1 MRSFKQIFKDELA
14 LIIEDKSIL
23 LTCLI
28 APIFYAFFVGSIYKE
43 KDVANIPIAIVDHD
57 HSSLS
62 RKVAQLVDSNEKIE
76 VISAYSNLNDALF
89 LFNSL
94 DIQGILIIPKD
105 FEKNTINLE
114 GSTVELVLNN
124 TKFLTSNDINKG
136 VQQVMLTVAGGV
148 RLSYLISSKIPA
160 ELAEQQA
167 QPIMPVVKSIYN
179 ATNNYGDYLLPILLV
194 LIIQQ
199 TLIIGFGQSV
209 LHELTH
215 YKTLSDPEVNFFEFT
230 KIFSAKGLYYFG
242 LYASLFFLFYKV
254 IFPYYHLDFK
264 GSEFLHFLLS
274 SFFILAV
281 MIYTTFLGT
290 FFKTTIGW
298 TEIMAFSTYPLFLV
312 SGYSWPIEAMPKA
325 LQVIANLLPSTPY
338 FTVFNK
344 LATQGAT
351 LVNIK
356 SEVIHLLLLLLL
368 GYLLLYLRFR
378 YIHKKRSMNTVVS
391 QSIVGD

>member
-1 MRSFKQIFKDELA
+1 MRSFIEIFKEELA

-23 LTCLI
+23 LTCI
-28 APIFYAFFVGSIYKE
+28 MAPIFYAFFVGSIYKQ
-43 KDVANIPIAIVDHD
+43 KDVANIPIAIVDQD

-62 RKVAQLVDSNEKIE
+62 RKVSGLIDSNEKIE
-76 VISAYSNLNDALF
+76 VIGAYSNLNDALF

-94 DIQGILIIPKD
+94 DIQGILIIPND
-105 FEKNTINLE
+105 FEKNTLNLE

-136 VQQVMLTVAGGV
+136 VQQVILTVAGGV
-148 RLSYLISSKIPA
+148 RMSYLISSKVPT
-160 ELAEQQA
+160 ELAQQQA

-215 YKTLSDPEVNFFEFT
+215 FKTLSDPKVNFFEFT
-230 KIFSAKGLYYFG
+230 KIFAAKGMYYFL
-242 LYASLFFLFYKV
+242 LYTALFFLFYKV

-264 GSEFLHFLLS
+264 GSEFLHFMLS
-274 SFFILAV
+274 SMYILAV
-281 MIYTTFLGT
+281 MIYTIWLGT

-312 SGYSWPIEAMPKA
+312 SGYSWPIEAMPQP
-325 LQVIANLLPSTPY
+325 LQVFANLLPSTPY

-344 LATQGAT
+344 LAAQGAT

-356 SEVIHLLLLLLL
+356 SEVIHLMFLLLL

-378 YIHKKRSMNTVVS
+378 FIHKKRSTNARLSESV
-391 QSIVGD
+391 

>member
-1 MRSFKQIFKDELA
+1 MRSFLQIFKEELA

-23 LTCLI
+23 LTCLM

-43 KDVANIPIAIVDHD
+43 KNVADIPIAIVDHD

-62 RKVAQLVDSNEKIE
+62 RKVGKLIDSNEKIQ
-76 VISAYSNLNDALF
+76 VMGAYSNLNDAMF

-94 DIQGILIIPKD
+94 EIQGILIIPD
-105 FEKNTINLE
+105 NFEKNTVNLE

-136 VQQVMLTVAGGV
+136 VQQVMLTISGGV
-148 RLSYLISSKIPA
+148 RFSYLISSKVPS
-160 ELAEQQA
+160 ELAIEQT

-215 YKTLSDPEVNFFEFT
+215 FKTLSDPNIKFFEFI
-230 KIFSAKGLYYFG
+230 KIFSAKSLYYFI

-281 MIYTTFLGT
+281 IVYTILLST
-290 FFKTTIGW
+290 FFKTAIGW

-312 SGYSWPIEAMPKA
+312 SGYSWPIEAMPKP
-325 LQVIANLLPSTPY
+325 LQLFANLLPSTPY

-344 LATQGAT
+344 LASQGAV

-356 SEVIHLLLLLLL
+356 SEVIHLLSLLLL

-378 YIHKKRSMNTVVS
+378 YIHKKRVLASEASKAV
-391 QSIVGD
+391 

>member
-1 MRSFKQIFKDELA
+1 MRSFLYIIKEELK

-23 LTCLI
+23 LTCLL
-28 APIFYAFFVGSIYKE
+28 APIFYAFFMGSIYKE
-43 KDVANIPIAIVDHD
+43 KDVVNIPIAIVDHD

-62 RKVAQLVDSNEKIE
+62 RTVGRLIDSNEKIK
-76 VISAYSNLNDALF
+76 VMGSYSNLNDALF

-94 DIQGILIIPKD
+94 DIQGILIIPKG

-136 VQQVMLTVAGGV
+136 VQQVMLTISGGV
-148 RLSYLISSKIPA
+148 RYSYLISSKVPS
-160 ELAEQQA
+160 ELAMQQT
-167 QPIMPVVKSIYN
+167 QPIMPVVKSIFN

-215 YKTLSDPEVNFFEFT
+215 FKTLSDPKVNFFEFV
-230 KIFSAKGLYYFG
+230 KIFTAKGLYYFV

-274 SFFILAV
+274 SIYIIAV
-281 MIYTTFLGT
+281 MVYTTFLAT
-290 FFKTTIGW
+290 FFKSAIGW

-325 LQVIANLLPSTPY
+325 LQVVANLLPSTPY

-344 LATQGAT
+344 LASQGAL

-356 SEVIHLLLLLLL
+356 GEVLHLLLLLLL
-368 GYLLLYLRFR
+368 GFLLLYIRFQ
-378 YIHKKRSMNTVVS
+378 YIHKKRVAISEVS
-391 QSIVGD
+391 KAI

>member
-1 MRSFKQIFKDELA
+1 MRNFIHIFKEELA

-23 LTCLI
+23 LTCLM

-43 KDVANIPIAIVDHD
+43 KEVANIPIAIVDHD

-62 RKVAQLVDSNEKIE
+62 RKVSRLIDSNEKIQ
-76 VISAYSNLNDALF
+76 VMGAYSDLNDAMF

-94 DIQGILIIPKD
+94 EIQGILIIPND
-105 FEKNTINLE
+105 FEKNTVNLE

-136 VQQVMLTVAGGV
+136 VQQVMLTISGGV
-148 RLSYLISSKIPA
+148 RFSYLISSKVPS
-160 ELAEQQA
+160 ELAMEQT

-215 YKTLSDPEVNFFEFT
+215 FKTLSDPNVNFFEFT
-230 KIFSAKGLYYFG
+230 KIFSAKSLYYFI

-274 SFFILAV
+274 SIFIMAV
-281 MIYTTFLGT
+281 LVYTILLST
-290 FFKTTIGW
+290 FFKTAIGW

-312 SGYSWPIEAMPKA
+312 SGYSWPIEVMPKP
-325 LQVIANLLPSTPY
+325 LQLIANLLPSTPY
-338 FTVFNK
+338 FTVFNR
-344 LATQGAT
+344 LASQGAT

-356 SEVIHLLLLLLL
+356 SEVIHLLFLLLL
-368 GYLLLYLRFR
+368 GYLMLYLRFQ
-378 YIHKKRSMNTVVS
+378 YIHKKKINASEAS
-391 QSIVGD
+391 KAI